1 MKSCLKDAN
10 QRMERLKHQGY
21 EPMIESP
28 KVTIQE
34 PAPAL
39 PLRPTCSS
47 NKKAPPAPLPPKPPK
62 VAPGETVVSVEVTGK
77 PMDVV
82 YEFGIE
88 EMITCSL
95 NDPYEKNV
103 VETILDISYTL
114 ASIRFLYVTPLQV

>member
-1 MKSCLKDAN
+1 
-10 QRMERLKHQGY
+10 
-21 EPMIESP
+21 
-28 KVTIQE
+28 
-34 PAPAL
+34 
-39 PLRPTCSS
+39 
-47 NKKAPPAPLPPKPPK
+47 
-62 VAPGETVVSVEVTGK
+62 
-77 PMDVV
+77 MDVV

>member
-10 QRMERLKHQGY
+10 QRMERLKQQGY

-62 VAPGETVVSVEVTGK
+62 VAPGETVVSVEVTGT